1 VQTLEVS
8 HRVILDEVAKKL
20 PIIDLRFETFYRY
33 VGFFSNVYGSVPD
46 INIPVEIHHV
56 FTSSGLEYNTFQA
69 AEEKAAESMIR
80 SLERTFN
87 FETKDLNWWN
97 MRRFNRD
104 SYNSCSGWRREKEE
118 NQQLRMKVDELTK
131 GWRRTL
137 ERVDRMHDEIGF
149 ARSTALQDCE
159 PETIEQSYEE
169 ISNSSFAAV
178 NYGIVEFEETA
189 GKY

>member
-1 VQTLEVS
+1 M
-8 HRVILDEVAKKL
+8 
-20 PIIDLRFETFYRY
+20 
-33 VGFFSNVYGSVPD
+33 GFFSNVYGYVSD
-46 INIPVEIHHV
+46 MEIPMKIHHV
-56 FTSSGLEYNTFQA
+56 FTSSVLEYSTFQA

-80 SLERTFN
+80 SLERRFN

-104 SYNSCSGWRREKEE
+104 SYNSCSGWRREKEQ
-118 NQQLRMKVDELTK
+118 NHQLKMKVDEVTN

-137 ERVDRMHDEIGF
+137 ERVDQTHDKITS
-149 ARSTALQDCE
+149 AQSTALDYCE
-159 PETIEQSYEE
+159 PEAIEQAYED

-178 NYGIVEFEETA
+178 NYGIVEFEKIA

>member
-1 VQTLEVS
+1 M
-8 HRVILDEVAKKL
+8 
-20 PIIDLRFETFYRY
+20 
-33 VGFFSNVYGSVPD
+33 GFFSNVYGSVPD
-46 INIPVEIHHV
+46 MNIPVEIHHV

-159 PETIEQSYEE
+159 PETIEHSYEE